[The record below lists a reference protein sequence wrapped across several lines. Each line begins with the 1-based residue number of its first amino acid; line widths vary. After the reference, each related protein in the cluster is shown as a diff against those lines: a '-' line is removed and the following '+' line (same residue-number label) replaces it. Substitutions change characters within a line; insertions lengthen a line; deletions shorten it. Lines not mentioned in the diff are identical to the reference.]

1 MCQGRNSAKRELSA
15 FNNASSTTGQTTG
28 FAPLAATG
36 GVNAIPVY
44 FTQYETELILNYNF
58 DIWGK
63 NRNMWLS
70 ALSEMYASAADEAFS
85 RLMLS
90 TSVAQVYMRLQTEYR
105 EKEIANALVEN
116 KLNYLDYSQKRLQ
129 NNLESAI
136 SINSAEA
143 SLAQARQL
151 LQRIEA
157 TILVDEYQLKTYLA
171 GNFEE
176 EIVNSSIAERE
187 LPAVPLPQ
195 EIPLRLISRRP
206 DIAAQIWLIE
216 SAGRQIEVAKAGFYP
231 DFNLFALFGCR
242 TIHLNKLF
250 QWRSSDFNVDPA
262 FTLPIFEGGRLVAN
276 WRGSEVNYNLA
287 IFSLQ

>member
-1 MCQGRNSAKRELSA
+1 
-15 FNNASSTTGQTTG
+15 
-28 FAPLAATG
+28 
-36 GVNAIPVY
+36 
-44 FTQYETELILNYNF
+44 
-58 DIWGK
+58 
-63 NRNMWLS
+63 MWLS

-231 DFNLFALFGCR
+231 DFNLFALFGCQ